1 MCQGLTLYG
10 SVFYIIE
17 VLTCQTT
24 DDIMRYINI
33 QVGASPVE
41 LSYINIAIVL

>member
-1 MCQGLTLYG
+1 MI
-10 SVFYIIE
+10 YIIE

-24 DDIMRYINI
+24 DDIMRHINI
-33 QVGASPVE
+33 QVDASPVE